1 MQIDWLTVAA
11 QVVNFLI
18 LVYLLRRFLYRPV
31 MTAMARREAGIAQQL
46 KEAESRETEA
56 AQEAA
61 RFREKIEALA
71 RDRDALLSAAA
82 KEVEERRK
90 SMLEKA
96 RQEVDASRVIWQKEV
111 ERERLEILRHFKPQ
125 AAAAL
130 TRAARRML
138 ADMADVELEQQLIR
152 TFVKQLETLD
162 HAVLAALR
170 KSVHKAGE
178 IRVTTSFE
186 ATPDTHSRIRRAIQH
201 HLLEGREMEIEFHRS
216 ETLIFG
222 IEVNTGGRKLGWTVD
237 DYLQTLEQ
245 ELEQALAQAP
255 VPQEPGRA

>member
-1 MQIDWLTVAA
+1 MRIDWLTVAA

-46 KEAESRETEA
+46 KEAESREKEA
-56 AQEAA
+56 AQEAT
-61 RFREKIEALA
+61 RYQEQTEALA
-71 RDRDALLSAAA
+71 RDREALLSAAA
-82 KEVEERRK
+82 KEVEVRRK
-90 SMLEKA
+90 SMLEEA

-111 ERERLEILRHFKPQ
+111 GRERLEFLRLFKPR

-152 TFVKQLETLD
+152 TFVKQLESLD
-162 HAVLAALR
+162 HAVLASLR
-170 KSVHKAGE
+170 KSAHKAGE

-186 ATPDTHSRIRRAIQH
+186 ADPDTHSRIRRAIQH
-201 HLLEGREMEIEFHRS
+201 HLLEDRETEIEFHRS
-216 ETLIFG
+216 ETLICG
-222 IEVNTGGRKLGWTVD
+222 IEVNTNGRKLGWTVD
-237 DYLQTLEQ
+237 NYLQTLEQ
-245 ELEQALAQAP
+245 ELEQALAQ
-255 VPQEPGRA
+255 EPGRA

>member
-31 MTAMARREAGIAQQL
+31 MTAMAQREAGIAQQL
-46 KEAESRETEA
+46 KEAASRETEA

-61 RFREKIEALA
+61 RYREKTEALA
-71 RDRDALLSAAA
+71 RDRDALLRAAA
-82 KEVEERRK
+82 TEVEERRK
-90 SMLEKA
+90 SMLDEA
-96 RQEVDASRVIWQKEV
+96 RQEVDASRAIWQKEV
-111 ERERLEILRHFKPQ
+111 DRERLEFLRLFKPQ

-162 HAVLAALR
+162 HAVLAAVR
-170 KSVHKAGE
+170 KSAAKAGD

-186 ATPDTHSRIRRAIQH
+186 ADADTRARIRRAIQH
-201 HLLEGREMEIEFHRS
+201 HLLDDKETEIEFHHS
-216 ETLIFG
+216 AALVCG
-222 IEVNTGGRKLGWTVD
+222 IEVNTNGRKLGWTVD
-237 DYLQTLEQ
+237 NYLQTLEQ
-245 ELEQALAQAP
+245 ELDQALASAP
-255 VPQEPGRA
+255 VPQEPERA